1 MHLDYAWIAAHIP
14 HQGAMCLIDEVLDWS
29 ATEIS
34 CRTAS
39 HRLAS
44 NPLRTADRLRA
55 ECGIEYAAQAMAI
68 HGVLNAASHS
78 ASPAAGM
85 LASVRGVTLHVDRL
99 DNIADDLLIRGT
111 RISGDATALLYGFS
125 ISRESTTLLS
135 GRATIL
141 LRAPSVTSTVV
152 QSNP

>member
-1 MHLDYAWIAAHIP
+1 
-14 HQGAMCLIDEVLDWS
+14 MCLIDEVLDWS
-29 ATEIS
+29 AADIL

-111 RISGDATALLYGFS
+111 RISGDATALLYDFS

-141 LRAPSVTSTVV
+141 LRSPSVKSTIV
-152 QSNP
+152 QPNP